1 MKTIIVKK
9 LIIVLS
15 VIGLAVGAPIQKT
28 AKPWTE
34 WSKKDVEKMLNDS
47 AWGQTQSEGEN
58 SEPSQTSAIT
68 QVAAPRSANR
78 ELDREGESGAAKVS
92 KSVKYRVRFL
102 TAKPIREAFAR
113 MVWLSQDK
121 PSEELA
127 TQLQAFIDRDFGDY
141 IVVVMG
147 VETSDQRTGE
157 LLTKTFSTVTAEA
170 LQSKIYLER
179 KDGKRASLI
188 DYRPPSGDGM
198 GAKFIFQ
205 RKIDGQPFLTENDN
219 VRFVGTLSEKIKVNT
234 RYKLSEMMYD
244 GKLEY

>member
-1 MKTIIVKK
+1 MKTIIIKK
-9 LIIVLS
+9 SLIILAV
-15 VIGLAVGAPIQKT
+15 VGLAVGAPVQKT

-47 AWGQTQSEGEN
+47 AWGQTQSEGES

-68 QVAAPRSANR
+68 QVAAPRAANR
-78 ELDREGESGAAKVS
+78 ELDREGESPEVKKV
-92 KSVKYRVRFL
+92 KLVKYRVRFL

-127 TQLQAFIDRDFGDY
+127 NQLQGFIDRDFGDY
-141 IVVVMG
+141 IVVVIG
-147 VETSDQRTGE
+147 VETTDQRIGE
-157 LLTKTFSTVTAEA
+157 VLTKTFSTATAEA
-170 LQSKIYLER
+170 LQGKIYLER

-188 DYRPPSGDGM
+188 DYRPPTADGM

-205 RKIDGQPFLTENDN
+205 RKIDGQPFLTETDN
-219 VRFVGTLSEKIKVNT
+219 VRFVAMLNDKIKLNT
-234 RYKLSEMMYD
+234 RYKLSEMVYD

>member
-1 MKTIIVKK
+1 MKTIIIKK
-9 LIIVLS
+9 LAIVLT

-34 WSKKDVEKMLNDS
+34 WSKKDVEKMLNNS

-58 SEPSQTSAIT
+58 SEPTQTSAIT
-68 QVAAPRSANR
+68 QVAAPRAANR
-78 ELDREGESGAAKVS
+78 ELDREGESGQAKVS

-113 MVWLSQDK
+113 MVWLSQEK

-127 TQLQAFIDRDFGDY
+127 NQLQGFIDRDFGDY
-141 IVVVMG
+141 IVVVIA
-147 VETSDQRTGE
+147 VETADQRMGE
-157 LLTKTFSTVTAEA
+157 LLTKTFSTATTEA

-188 DYRPPSGDGM
+188 DYRPPTSDGM

-205 RKIDGQPFLTENDN
+205 RKLDGQPFLTEDDN
-219 VRFVGTLSEKIKVNT
+219 VRFVATLNDKIKLST
-234 RYKLSEMMYD
+234 RYKLSEMVYE